1 MKWFLLPHKTSRKP
15 WGKKAQYCVK
25 PWLIAVMFCPFV
37 GFLFL
42 SEDVFSWRSK
52 GLAFIPSEL
61 VAEKVNQTAA
71 EITVKISGQDFLGSG
86 IIFQQ
91 QDEQYLVLT
100 NQHVLRGGKPP
111 FKIQTSDG
119 KVYEGQVVTKNT
131 FSQDDLAL
139 LSFRSDRNKY
149 QTASLGDYSQLLP
162 GESVFAAGF
171 PSNSEL
177 LLTQSATE
185 PGFTLTKGK
194 VAIVL
199 DKPLQEGY
207 QIAYSNNVQK
217 GMSGGPL
224 LDQQGKLV
232 GINGKHAYPLWEA
245 PDLYQDNSQPCQPL
259 QELITRSSLAIP
271 IERAL
276 VLASQPDSNDR
287 FLTLPQSNQIFS
299 TIATEKTS
307 QTVMEVEETSSQP
320 CQVK

>member
-1 MKWFLLPHKTSRKP
+1 MKWFSLPHKTSRKSL
-15 WGKKAQYCVK
+15 GKKARSFVN
-25 PWLIAVMFCPFV
+25 PWLVAAIFCPFV
-37 GFLFL
+37 GFSLL
-42 SEDVFSWRSK
+42 SEDVFPWRSE

-61 VAEKVNQTAA
+61 VAEKVSQTAA
-71 EITVKISGQDFLGSG
+71 EITVKVSGQDFLGSG

-91 QDEQYLVLT
+91 QDEAYLVLT

-119 KVYEGQVVTKNT
+119 KVYQGQVVTTDT

-139 LSFRSDRNKY
+139 LSFKSDRIKY
-149 QTASLGDYSQLLP
+149 QTATIGDYSQLQP
-162 GESVFAAGF
+162 GESIFAAGF

-177 LLTQSATE
+177 TFAQSVTE
-185 PGFTLTKGK
+185 SGFTFTKGK
-194 VAIVL
+194 VVIVL

-207 QIAYSNNVQK
+207 QIAYTNNVQK

-224 LDQQGKLV
+224 LNQQGKLV

-271 IERAL
+271 IEKAL
-276 VLASQPDSNDR
+276 TLASRFDSNNH
-287 FLTLPQSNQIFS
+287 FLKLPQSNQIFS

-307 QTVMEVEETSSQP
+307 HTAMEAEEISSQP